1 MITKDVYE
9 TLKFYVDRIEE
20 FNLMRR
26 IHNVDVNKALTI
38 VINNLNDWVTENTS
52 LDIRHISWYIHE
64 YEERQ
69 GRLRELEKK
78 SVKKSTINV
87 KKKVKRQSLKEQFK
101 SADRKAEQRI
111 KKWKSEPQSEN
122 WWVDKYINGNV
133 SRTNV
138 VKPEIDY
145 RYILY
150 FQMPIPSV
158 LEEFGA
164 NKFSVRPEFYI

>member
-78 SVKKSTINV
+78 SVKKA
-87 KKKVKRQSLKEQFK
+87 KAVKRHSYKAQFK

-122 WWVDKYINGNV
+122 WWVDRYINGNV
-133 SRTNV
+133 RRINV
-138 VKPEIDY
+138 V
-145 RYILY
+145 
-150 FQMPIPSV
+150 
-158 LEEFGA
+158 
-164 NKFSVRPEFYI
+164 

>member
-9 TLKFYVDRIEE
+9 TLKFYVDEIKTIRCFQGIDGVDYSEE
-20 FNLMRR
+20 LK
-26 IHNVDVNKALTI
+26 IAV
-38 VINNLNDWVTENTS
+38 NNLNDWVTENTS